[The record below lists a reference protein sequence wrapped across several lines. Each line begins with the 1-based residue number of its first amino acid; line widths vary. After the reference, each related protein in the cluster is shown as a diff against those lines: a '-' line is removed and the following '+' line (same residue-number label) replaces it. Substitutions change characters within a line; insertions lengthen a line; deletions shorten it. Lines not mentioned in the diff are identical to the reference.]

1 MPRVKID
8 LVAPAFELP
17 ASNGQTVASWDFKSR
32 TPLVLFFPH
41 ADCAACRGRLQ
52 ELARDRG
59 RYGEYQA
66 QVLALLPAP
75 LPDCRRLAAELRLPF
90 PLLSD
95 SDGRVRGRYLE
106 APAAVGL
113 FVLDRY
119 GEPYGRWV
127 AAEADS
133 LPPAE
138 PLLSALRLTEL
149 ECPECGVP
157 DWS

>member
-17 ASNGQTVASWDFKSR
+17 ASSGDTVASWDFKSR
-32 TPLVLFFPH
+32 APLVLFFPH
-41 ADCAACRGRLQ
+41 ADCAACRGRLL
-52 ELARDRG
+52 ELTRDLG
-59 RYGEYQA
+59 RYAEYEA
-66 QVLALLPAP
+66 QVLALLPAA
-75 LPDCRRLAAELRLPF
+75 LPDCQRLATELQLSF
-90 PLLSD
+90 PLLAD
-95 SDGRVRGRYLE
+95 SDGRVRARYLDS
-106 APAAVGL
+106 PGAVGL

-133 LPPAE
+133 LPSAE
-138 PLLSALRLTEL
+138 PLLSALRLSEL